1 MQAGLYRKI
10 SQMPVVLIPVH
21 FDRDPINRTPSCR
34 RSVVLR
40 PFITND
46 FMTGVPA
53 EPGSVQ
59 LPLQVSGSLQSLKL
73 KEIYLFIPPST
84 GPQSNCARYIEAG
97 WNLEGSVRPDS
108 QAAGH
113 HRVGMMRSNQTN
125 FQQPFHRSRC
135 ETNNNQPT
143 NQ

>member
-53 EPGSVQ
+53 VPGSVQ
-59 LPLQVSGSLQSLKL
+59 LPLQVSMQCMCVCLTNITIVILVLQSGSK
-73 KEIYLFIPPST
+73 
-84 GPQSNCARYIEAG
+84 SNCTRNIQIG
-97 WNLEGSVRPDS
+97 WNLEGIVRLDS
-108 QAAGH
+108 QAAWH
-113 HRVGMMRSNQTN
+113 H
-125 FQQPFHRSRC
+125 
-135 ETNNNQPT
+135 
-143 NQ
+143 